1 MNKPYIIIESKNL
14 IFLPDLVNAKAKGYQ
29 PVGGIFFN
37 PYNSSYCQPMFL
49 FREEI
54 KVCDHEDGDRICHK
68 C

>member
-29 PVGGIFFN
+29 PVD
-37 PYNSSYCQPMFL
+37 CQPMFL